1 MHAERT
7 LRYQTPLA
15 LPLLDIPASAWIH
28 FRPTAAAPQPGEVV
42 FGRVSGTVTVGTVD
56 RAVEGHLLFRD
67 GSSGQVT
74 PILRATDLRPFG
86 VVVNVTTDFA

>member
-1 MHAERT
+1 MHSEQT

-28 FRPTAAAPQPGEVV
+28 FRPGAAPEPGDVV

-56 RAVEGHLLFRD
+56 RANEGHLLFRD
-67 GSSGQVT
+67 GSSGEVT
-74 PILRATDLRPFG
+74 PILRAGDLRSFG
-86 VVVNVTTDFA
+86 VVVGVTTDFA